1 MAYLLSALVVVLLLI
16 SWKYIQKLE
25 PAGIF
30 AIMWIFFATSAL
42 LLSDYIDLRYDGCVF
57 VVFGV
62 IMFVAGTIFSDYFYN
77 PEPSDVKLELKKQW
91 VTPILIILIAG
102 AMVNPIY
109 SLILH
114 GFSLQALLDMREVL
128 EMNKEISVERYSGS
142 EARNIVSQFFLIFSY
157 TAPVIGGF
165 CYRLVGKW
173 NKALCII
180 TLIPGTFIALTQSL
194 KMGMI
199 TSFMTWFASYIVCSY
214 TYELS
219 IRIKLKSI
227 IRFVSAVAG
236 LFLILFISMVFR
248 YGEINDKT
256 IIETSQKFV
265 TYALGHMHNVDIWY
279 TTYIPTDLTWG
290 SKTFMGIS
298 NLLGIEERIQGIY
311 HEFLNVGK
319 NGFYGI
325 SNTFTIFRPLT
336 EDFGEVGAMIFM
348 FLMGLVANMSLKAL
362 ITHRSVY
369 LNQML
374 LVAIY
379 AYLMWG
385 FSASFYA
392 YTSFLAMFFVIY
404 FIFRF
409 LQIETKTC

>member
-1 MAYLLSALVVVLLLI
+1 
-16 SWKYIQKLE
+16 
-25 PAGIF
+25 
-30 AIMWIFFATSAL
+30 
-42 LLSDYIDLRYDGCVF
+42 
-57 VVFGV
+57 
-62 IMFVAGTIFSDYFYN
+62 
-77 PEPSDVKLELKKQW
+77 
-91 VTPILIILIAG
+91 
-102 AMVNPIY
+102 
-109 SLILH
+109 
-114 GFSLQALLDMREVL
+114 
-128 EMNKEISVERYSGS
+128 
-142 EARNIVSQFFLIFSY
+142 
-157 TAPVIGGF
+157 
-165 CYRLVGKW
+165 
-173 NKALCII
+173 
-180 TLIPGTFIALTQSL
+180 
-194 KMGMI
+194 
-199 TSFMTWFASYIVCSY
+199 
-214 TYELS
+214 
-219 IRIKLKSI
+219 
-227 IRFVSAVAG
+227 
-236 LFLILFISMVFR
+236 MVFR

-279 TTYIPTDLTWG
+279 TTYMPTDLTWG